1 MSFMKAIVYTQYGPP
16 EVLSVADVPKP
27 KLQDNEVQIRV
38 LAAEATKSD
47 CEMRSFQFAVQWF
60 WVPLRCVL
68 GLRKPKNQILG
79 GYFSGEVTGLGD
91 KVSNF
96 ELGDQVFGSSKLR
109 MGAYGDYLCL
119 PADYTI
125 VAKPKN
131 MTHEQ
136 AAAVPL
142 GGLNALHY
150 LRKAAVRPGDK
161 VLING
166 AGGSIGTFA
175 VQIAKAMGA
184 QVTAVDSGI
193 KESMLRRI
201 GADHF
206 YDYQRENFVDNG
218 QHYDV
223 IFNMVAG
230 CSYSDF
236 VGSLT
241 STGRYLLAN
250 PRVCDMIRSVFT
262 TRFTSKTTLFGFAAE
277 TEEELTALKEM
288 AEAGTIAAE
297 VDKVY
302 TREQVVEAHY
312 RVETEQRLGTVVL
325 TLR

>member
-1 MSFMKAIVYTQYGPP
+1 MSVMKAIVYKKYGPP
-16 EVLSVADVPKP
+16 EVLSVQEVAKPEPKDDEI
-27 KLQDNEVQIRV
+27 LIRV
-38 LAAEATKSD
+38 RAAEATKSD
-47 CEMRSFQFAVQWF
+47 CEMRSFKFAVKWF
-60 WVPLRCVL
+60 WLPLRIGL
-68 GLRKPKNQILG
+68 GVRRPKNQILG
-79 GYFSGEVTGLGD
+79 GYFSGEVTGVGD
-91 KVSNF
+91 SVSRF
-96 ELGDQVFGSSKLR
+96 RVGDEVFGSSKLR
-109 MGAYGDYLCL
+109 LGAYGDYLCL

-125 VAKPKN
+125 IAKPKN

-150 LRKAAVRPGDK
+150 MRRGAIKPGDK

-184 QVTAVDSGI
+184 QVTAVDSAI
-193 KESMLRRI
+193 KETMLRRI

-206 YDYQRENFVDNG
+206 CDYERENFVNNG
-218 QHYDV
+218 QSYDV

-236 VGSLT
+236 IGSLT

-250 PRVCDMIRSVFT
+250 PRLSDMIRSVLT
-262 TRFTSKTTLFGFAAE
+262 TRFSPRTTIFAFAAE
-277 TEEELTALKEM
+277 TEEELSTLKDM
-288 AEAGTIAAE
+288 IEADTIAAE

-302 TREQVVEAHY
+302 PREQVVDAHH
-312 RVETEQRLGTVVL
+312 RVETEQRLGTIVL
-325 TLR
+325 SLL